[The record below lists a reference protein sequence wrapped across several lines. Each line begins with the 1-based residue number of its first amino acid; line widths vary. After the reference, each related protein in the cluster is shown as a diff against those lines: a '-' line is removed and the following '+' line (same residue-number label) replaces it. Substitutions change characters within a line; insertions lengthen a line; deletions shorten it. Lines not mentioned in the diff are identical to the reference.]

1 MRNRWSALVLGL
13 ALIFFAIGC
22 TKQVLPPD
30 AKSVKLIVPNLFGG

>member
-1 MRNRWSALVLGL
+1 MRIRWFGLVLGL
-13 ALIFFAIGC
+13 ALIVSGIGC